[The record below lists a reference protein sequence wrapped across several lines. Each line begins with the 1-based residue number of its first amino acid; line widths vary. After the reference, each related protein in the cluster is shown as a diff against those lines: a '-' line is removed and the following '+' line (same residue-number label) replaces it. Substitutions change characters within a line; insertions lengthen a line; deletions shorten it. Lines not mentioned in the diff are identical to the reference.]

1 MYRCVFEA
9 CEMGIEISD
18 GTDHSSPTAMRVGV
32 VCAVTFIFLKREGSL
47 VLTFEFLHQVDEE
60 LDAALRQSVV
70 ERSTEA
76 TYRAVTLE
84 AVCTARDSEV
94 VEFGFELL
102 VLVVED
108 EAYVHDRAVLRY

>member
-1 MYRCVFEA
+1 M
-9 CEMGIEISD
+9 
-18 GTDHSSPTAMRVGV
+18 
-32 VCAVTFIFLKREGSL
+32 
-47 VLTFEFLHQVDEE
+47 LTFEFLHQVDEE

-94 VEFGFELL
+94 VEFLFELL

-108 EAYVHDRAVLRY
+108 EAYVHDRAVFGIDSTAEEAVAVDFIVEHASLFEVHLLEGP